1 MQQGWRKAWN
11 ERSGWHLDSTRS
23 SGPIWRHQLDG
34 LPLMANITICQEMEL
49 LSAQVLHL
57 GGVGGGVFVCVCV
70 QRREYFH
77 QFLCVNL
84 EHDNQDPWRHKWL
97 RGPSTCGLSPRRT
110 DESLLGFRGEIS

>member
-57 GGVGGGVFVCVCV
+57 GGVCGGGVCVC
-70 QRREYFH
+70 
-77 QFLCVNL
+77 LCTAT
-84 EHDNQDPWRHKWL
+84 
-97 RGPSTCGLSPRRT
+97 GIFPSIPMC
-110 DESLLGFRGEIS
+110 ELGA